1 MPQTL
6 KPSSVAPWLYWPLA
20 PIRHVFLGLY
30 FGRITIYGCE
40 HLPEQGP
47 LVLAPKHFSR
57 WDALI
62 VAKLSR
68 KPFRFM
74 ANANQFTGLQGW
86 LIERLGA
93 FPVDTTH
100 PQLSSLRH
108 ALELLHDGHKLVLFP
123 EGGIVQ
129 DQILRPL
136 KPGLARLVV
145 QAEATAPGP
154 LTIPI
159 VPIALRYHPG
169 AYRGADI
176 FIHISPPLYTR
187 QYQQG
192 NERQT
197 AQALTKAL
205 QIALISGLEETQR
218 LAF

>member
-1 MPQTL
+1 M
-6 KPSSVAPWLYWPLA
+6 
-20 PIRHVFLGLY
+20 
-30 FGRITIYGCE
+30 
-40 HLPEQGP
+40 
-47 LVLAPKHFSR
+47 LAPKHFSR

-62 VAKLSR
+62 VAMLSR
-68 KPFRFM
+68 EPLRFM

-100 PQLSSLRH
+100 AQLSSLRH
-108 ALELLHDGHKLVLFP
+108 ALELLYSGHKLVLFP

-145 QAEATAPGP
+145 QAEATAPAP
-154 LTIPI
+154 LAPLNIPI

-169 AYRGADI
+169 PCRGADI

-205 QIALISGLEETQR
+205 QVALIAGLDETQR
-218 LAF
+218 LAA